1 MNRMRGGSIFHEPHL
16 PHISG
21 YLAVCFKFRIYMSG
35 RGSNETKV
43 VRFFALNFHSGDAE
57 LSAGLASIGA
67 SIEGSENNPGSC
79 RMEGN
84 TGN

>member
-1 MNRMRGGSIFHEPHL
+1 
-16 PHISG
+16 
-21 YLAVCFKFRIYMSG
+21 MSG